1 MVTLQAARLV
11 IGLSVPV
18 GAVFLPQPFR
28 LFEGGNVEGIHPPN
42 IRHFRHRLD
51 HRFED
56 GSDLSLHWD
65 VDTDPD
71 SLLELD
77 LEHRRGVRII
87 ECSQGHLV
95 LQVPKETL
103 HRMEKLEHVTAS
115 HMLHPCKHLA
125 EKNLYHRIQKIRKI
139 AVLEADSALVDLH
152 TKELATAQE
161 VFRSCRFHIHIM
173 PAGAKDPQVLQRELR
188 ERSKHRRLSESFMD
202 LVRDGLNSVGD
213 VHGTNF
219 KMKTGFTP
227 DKAND
232 AQDKTFFNL
241 NNPTEQDRFHWNYT
255 YEANSTE
262 NPQYKYT
269 FPGGTAWLRLF
280 KPKVHAWL
288 GFTMNLSSHMPDI
301 TQAPHETVDIL
312 VQSFADLDLDIGTA
326 ADFDEDR
333 SSSVLHNMLDVF
345 PIPILSKLKT
355 DTAQF
360 MRPFTFHIGGTPI
373 TVTPGWSINMKIFH
387 IGQLK
392 GTMRVGLETKLL
404 SRGTMHFDTTFGE
417 QHNFSVEMKNVNFTS
432 PAWLLFTK
440 HFQLGVEF
448 EPNIWVKG
456 GFGFLQDVELG
467 FGFRPY
473 CNISITEQSDD
484 PLGGSETNE
493 LAIYPYRVVGLPFGS
508 CFALKISA
516 NGQYKTTACQVS
528 VGGVIR
534 FQNKVEIFEFP
545 PTTQNRLLTDPI
557 KVDVLK
563 DGKETVATGEIVCQ
577 KLANGKCEPHP
588 TQVRMVVGNQEVV
601 VDLGIYFQ
609 ANALSEL
616 EINMQSISVRVPMF
630 TLDHSA
636 TALQKVV
643 AQEEN
648 RKTLELCL
656 CHNGREM
663 CSKLKAK
670 FPGENQ
676 LFTSDTIWE
685 LGPVFTENWLSKPV
699 AALAKGQSAN
709 EQRVQNKVAVRANGT
724 IVAIGTILQTNI
736 KEEKPLKSIEDLESE
751 RKEAMQTL
759 PTQVML
765 MDAAN
770 PNKMVGSCQI
780 ELDIMPVEYGAFWV
794 QPFEGDRFVVGLSY
808 TFAWATHGAV
818 AGSYYSFTIALHEVT
833 GEQCAGVGKQFTSK
847 DIEVKCTKDPR
858 VKVHRYYGGHL
869 PCVFENE
876 VVCPPEAAGKTVI
889 ALASWHDAMNLPHFM
904 ESNAFF
910 CDHPTGRRLSNQTAL
925 QAATQLVKNDESV
938 GFGFESQGHHE
949 GLTRKARRAFRSLAK
964 HCHEKPLKYSIG
976 AGINYIQLVK
986 NIPYAGGAMGTGDG
1000 KSNPMSGHFTPDGS
1014 YVSNPYQ
1021 LWRLGDDAEHRKRL
1035 SDLLPESV
1043 CAGGICE
1050 GMMLGCQ
1057 KTKIRPI
1064 NIPKIIYKLT
1074 RTFNWIP
1081 HVGPSARHVIA
1092 YGLMVLPAA
1101 VKEAGREAQQMEK
1114 ALEANGTNQSQPL
1127 QTMAEDFQK
1136 IFQPEQSRRLQQKPF
1151 QTPAGGEFRE
1161 ETLDDMED
1169 DWSKHGAFDEMVVQ
1183 ITEPMHYPITDEVME
1198 YLLAADAFR
1207 GLEDGR
1213 EATHGPIKVIGY
1225 ELLHSPAAVEKTA
1238 KKHSKVKETSPSQRA
1253 TRTTQR
1259 LSEADSQLWDAARSH
1274 TPSQGAVP
1282 LRTGLGLCAVAAALA
1297 SSLCVALLARG
1308 RRGYSA
1314 LSSQSEAGEAASA

>member
-1 MVTLQAARLV
+1 MLQ
-11 IGLSVPV
+11 
-18 GAVFLPQPFR
+18 
-28 LFEGGNVEGIHPPN
+28 
-42 IRHFRHRLD
+42 
-51 HRFED
+51 
-56 GSDLSLHWD
+56 
-65 VDTDPD
+65 
-71 SLLELD
+71 
-77 LEHRRGVRII
+77 
-87 ECSQGHLV
+87 
-95 LQVPKETL
+95 
-103 HRMEKLEHVTAS
+103 
-115 HMLHPCKHLA
+115 
-125 EKNLYHRIQKIRKI
+125 
-139 AVLEADSALVDLH
+139 
-152 TKELATAQE
+152 
-161 VFRSCRFHIHIM
+161 
-173 PAGAKDPQVLQRELR
+173 
-188 ERSKHRRLSESFMD
+188 
-202 LVRDGLNSVGD
+202 
-213 VHGTNF
+213 
-219 KMKTGFTP
+219 
-227 DKAND
+227 
-232 AQDKTFFNL
+232 
-241 NNPTEQDRFHWNYT
+241 
-255 YEANSTE
+255 
-262 NPQYKYT
+262 
-269 FPGGTAWLRLF
+269 LRL
-280 KPKVHAWL
+280 
-288 GFTMNLSSHMPDI
+288 
-301 TQAPHETVDIL
+301 
-312 VQSFADLDLDIGTA
+312 A
-326 ADFDEDR
+326 AE
-333 SSSVLHNMLDVF
+333 
-345 PIPILSKLKT
+345 
-355 DTAQF
+355 
-360 MRPFTFHIGGTPI
+360 
-373 TVTPGWSINMKIFH
+373 
-387 IGQLK
+387 
-392 GTMRVGLETKLL
+392 
-404 SRGTMHFDTTFGE
+404 
-417 QHNFSVEMKNVNFTS
+417 
-432 PAWLLFTK
+432 
-440 HFQLGVEF
+440 
-448 EPNIWVKG
+448 IWVKG

-1136 IFQPEQSRRLQQKPF
+1136 IFQPEQSRRLQQKSF